1 MAASSISPNASSDLL
16 KHVKER
22 KEIKEA
28 KEKRKE
34 SDVHLD
40 VIKRR
45 IT

>member
-1 MAASSISPNASSDLL
+1 
-16 KHVKER
+16 VKER
-22 KEIKEA
+22 KEIKEE